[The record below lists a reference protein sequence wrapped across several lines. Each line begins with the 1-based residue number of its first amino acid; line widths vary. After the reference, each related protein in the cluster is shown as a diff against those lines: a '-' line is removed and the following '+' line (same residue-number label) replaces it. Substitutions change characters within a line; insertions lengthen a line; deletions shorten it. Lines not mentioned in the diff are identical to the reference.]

1 MSGVE
6 VTKLFEKYDSCV
18 RDMREEGEIE
28 TRMRQRERFAHL
40 EEQVI
45 DHGDQAGLA
54 AATRLLDRGRFGARN
69 LHRDLE
75 HALAVC

>member
-1 MSGVE
+1 VSGVE

-40 EEQVI
+40 EEQVM
-45 DHGDQAGLA
+45 LA
-54 AATRLLDRGRFGARN
+54 AESEDEGASARIAKMSSAAAQAAAI
-69 LHRDLE
+69 LA
-75 HALAVC
+75 AL